1 MTSGIMNA
9 EQLEKAIKEDVEWG
23 LGKKTKM
30 RLIQRIERSE
40 EQIKAGKYTKA
51 DTSMSDEEIE
61 SYLSV

>member
-9 EQLEKAIKEDVEWG
+9 EQLEKAIKEDVECG

-30 RLIQRIERSE
+30 RLIRRIERSE

-61 SYLSV
+61 SHLSV